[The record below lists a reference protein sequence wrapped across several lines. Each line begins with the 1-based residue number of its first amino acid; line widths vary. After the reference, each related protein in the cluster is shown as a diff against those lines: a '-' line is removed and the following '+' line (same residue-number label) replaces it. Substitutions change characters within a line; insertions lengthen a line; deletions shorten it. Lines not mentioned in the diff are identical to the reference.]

1 MGGEILGAYRS
12 SGGGRIYLNP
22 AGNLEAGAAAGTLFH
37 EECHWWLSRTT
48 ALGVLQS
55 AMEMALYATEDLA
68 AAKQQIRCIQ
78 ILAEKSREVQEIF
91 ATKQHLLK
99 LQEVLGLLEA
109 QRILLQLP
117 PA

>member
-1 MGGEILGAYRS
+1 MSGEILGAYRS

-55 AMEMALYATEDLA
+55 AMEMALYASEDLA
-68 AAKQQIRCIQ
+68 AAKQQIRCSHGMCSC
-78 ILAEKSREVQEIF
+78 LNASRRSQS
-91 ATKQHLLK
+91 AT
-99 LQEVLGLLEA
+99 
-109 QRILLQLP
+109 RIPLCQSIC
-117 PA
+117 